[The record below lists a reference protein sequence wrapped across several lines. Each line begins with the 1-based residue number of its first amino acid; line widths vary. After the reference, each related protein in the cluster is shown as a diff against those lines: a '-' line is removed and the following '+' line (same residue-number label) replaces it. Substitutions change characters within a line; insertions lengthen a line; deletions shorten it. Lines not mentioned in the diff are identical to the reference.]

1 VSWGLLTG
9 PAKAYA
15 ARVNIRPLPPRALA
29 VGLACV
35 ALAAVVAWPAFAADP
50 SGSPS
55 GAPSG
60 SIAPSG
66 STAPSASLA
75 PAPSLAPAASTAP
88 AASIAP
94 AAPQAP
100 EATAKPKPSK
110 APKAAKGPEV
120 DVSATGTLGVRQDG
134 QGRPE
139 YTLTNG
145 ATVRVLSA
153 GPPWYYVDHDNPLEA
168 FVGDQVTIAGT
179 ARGTDTEID
188 VLTVDGT
195 AIREPGKPPWAG
207 GWKRVGEGH
216 PGWSQAKAD
225 RFAAKARENGV
236 DCWPPGH
243 CKDQAGAA
251 ATERP
256 GGD

>member
-1 VSWGLLTG
+1 VPWTPPTGLPT
-9 PAKAYA
+9 AYA
-15 ARVNIRPLPPRALA
+15 ARVKDRPLPPRALA

-66 STAPSASLA
+66 STAPSASIA
-75 PAPSLAPAASTAP
+75 PAASLAPAASVAP
-88 AASIAP
+88 AASLAP
-94 AAPQAP
+94 TATQAP
-100 EATAKPKPSK
+100 EATDKPKPSK

-120 DVSATGTLGVRQDG
+120 DVSATGTVGVRQDG

-153 GPPWYYVDHDNPLEA
+153 GPPWFYADKVNPLQA
-168 FVGDQVTIAGT
+168 YVGDQVTIAGT

-207 GWKRVGEGH
+207 GPKDKSDNGEDDEAE
-216 PGWSQAKAD
+216 PDS
-225 RFAAKARENGV
+225 
-236 DCWPPGH
+236 
-243 CKDQAGAA
+243 
-251 ATERP
+251 
-256 GGD
+256 